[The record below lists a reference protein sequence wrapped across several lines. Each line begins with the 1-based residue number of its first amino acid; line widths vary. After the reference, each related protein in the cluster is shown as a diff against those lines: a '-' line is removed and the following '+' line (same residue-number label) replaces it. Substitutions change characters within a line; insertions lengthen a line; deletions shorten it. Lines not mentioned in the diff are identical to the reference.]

1 MALGDGA
8 FVRAALEA
16 IIDFLGRFASPTGAR
31 GSILLMTGGLVVLGF
46 LFLVF
51 TFRSAVVGDLAPI
64 ANARAPLPRVK
75 DPPSGR
81 VVVAQVAAPVPDGDA
96 FGDGRLLGR
105 KPRGNV
111 DEALDALAA
120 LGSDARILE
129 SDATRKRIRLYRC
142 ASCANGDGAH
152 GCERERG
159 FLAGTYEAMT
169 GQLAKVD
176 EVLCASRGDP
186 YCEFEVRHAVLLRVV
201 A

>member
-1 MALGDGA
+1 
-8 FVRAALEA
+8 
-16 IIDFLGRFASPTGAR
+16 
-31 GSILLMTGGLVVLGF
+31 
-46 LFLVF
+46 VF

-75 DPPSGR
+75 EPPAGR
-81 VVVAQVAAPVPDGDA
+81 VVVAQAPAPVADADA

-105 KPRGNV
+105 KPRADV

-120 LGSDARILE
+120 LGSEARILE

-142 ASCANGDGAH
+142 ASCASGEGVH

-159 FLAGTYEAMT
+159 YLAGAFEALS

-176 EVLCASRGDP
+176 EVACASRGEP
-186 YCEFEVRHAVLLRVV
+186 YCEFEVRHALVLRVV
-201 A
+201 P